1 MRHEDEL
8 LGNTLDDSSLSL
20 RLIAGAEIAAARIWI
35 DNWHRMLSSIEC
47 MTVDPLETETAE
59 NSFDFVID
67 AVGAKATR
75 PLAIGAVKLGGVVM
89 HIGLQDWASEID
101 MRKLTLSEITLLGTY
116 TYSMA
121 DMHATVAALYGGAF
135 GMLAWVDTQKLEEGG
150 AAFDQLHKGLTA
162 LSKAVLIPG
171 ED

>member
-1 MRHEDEL
+1 
-8 LGNTLDDSSLSL
+8 
-20 RLIAGAEIAAARIWI
+20 
-35 DNWHRMLSSIEC
+35 
-47 MTVDPLETETAE
+47 
-59 NSFDFVID
+59 
-67 AVGAKATR
+67 
-75 PLAIGAVKLGGVVM
+75 
-89 HIGLQDWASEID
+89 

-121 DMHATVAALYGGAF
+121 DMHVTVAALYGGAF

>member
-35 DNWHRMLSSIEC
+35 DNWHRMLPSIEC

-75 PLAIGAVKLGGVVM
+75 TLAIGAVKPGGVVM
-89 HIGLQDWASEID
+89 HIGLQVGRVRSICV
-101 MRKLTLSEITLLGTY
+101 S
-116 TYSMA
+116 
-121 DMHATVAALYGGAF
+121 
-135 GMLAWVDTQKLEEGG
+135 
-150 AAFDQLHKGLTA
+150 
-162 LSKAVLIPG
+162 
-171 ED
+171 